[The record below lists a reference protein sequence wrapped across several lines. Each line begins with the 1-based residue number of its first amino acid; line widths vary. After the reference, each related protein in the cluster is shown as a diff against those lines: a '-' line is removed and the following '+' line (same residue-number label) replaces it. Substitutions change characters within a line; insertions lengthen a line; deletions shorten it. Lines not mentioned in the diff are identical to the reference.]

1 MECKVLDQK
10 SYVPQ
15 GGEDHATKGG
25 GGVTLFQFQQNF
37 LENVHFRLCKYFS
50 CSKIYFKMFLDDLLI
65 KIKAINM
72 FSVTKVL
79 QRKMDSSFV
88 DHEEEVTE
96 SVQYIC
102 DTCGNSYSSKSNLRR
117 HAKSHS
123 ETNEQRCGKTFT
135 SSYNLARHRKTH
147 EPHITNLLCPH
158 CGENY
163 N

>member
-1 MECKVLDQK
+1 
-10 SYVPQ
+10 
-15 GGEDHATKGG
+15 
-25 GGVTLFQFQQNF
+25 
-37 LENVHFRLCKYFS
+37 
-50 CSKIYFKMFLDDLLI
+50 MFLDDLLI

-72 FSVTKVL
+72 FLVTKVL
-79 QRKMDSSFV
+79 YRKMDSSFV
-88 DHEEEVTE
+88 DHDEVTE

-102 DTCGNSYSSKSNLRR
+102 NTCGNSYSSKSNLRR